1 LKKSTIR
8 ASHRHYLCD
17 KKARQV
23 CAVLIAL
30 AGVGN
35 MMYIGSQ
42 SKFIPYVVAVGKLGQ
57 TIAVPPM
64 NRAKCVDCIHAST
77 TMA

>member
-1 LKKSTIR
+1 VR
-8 ASHRHYLCD
+8 Q
-17 KKARQV
+17 KARQV

-42 SKFIPYVVAVGKLGQ
+42 SKFIPYVVAVGKLG
-57 TIAVPPM
+57 
-64 NRAKCVDCIHAST
+64 
-77 TMA
+77 